1 MILVKNL
8 QKDGKFPTS
17 IRELG
22 FKKFRTS
29 EGQRESRGNV
39 VLGKHSS
46 LLSILYTCRHGM
58 VYT

>member
-29 EGQRESRGNV
+29 KGQRESRGNRGAWEAFKFV
-39 VLGKHSS
+39 IYS
-46 LLSILYTCRHGM
+46 
-58 VYT
+58 VYL